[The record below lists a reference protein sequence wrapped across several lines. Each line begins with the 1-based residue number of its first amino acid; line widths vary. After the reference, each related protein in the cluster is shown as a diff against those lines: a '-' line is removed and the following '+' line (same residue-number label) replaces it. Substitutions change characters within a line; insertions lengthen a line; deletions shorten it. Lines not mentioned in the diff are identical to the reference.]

1 MTTLLDRLRLSPLT
15 VDTVD
20 SALLWILHRLTI
32 IIRGFYAAVIVDDL

>member
-32 IIRGFYAAVIVDDL
+32 ICGFYAAVIVDDL